1 VTNDHPATATP
12 PATYA
17 ALLRTRGVAAVFGIA
32 LTNPL
37 GMTLQIFA
45 LSVVVYQQTGSA
57 LWSSIAF
64 AAGFL
69 PQLFGGAL
77 LTSLADR
84 WSARALLASGALT
97 RAIPAFVLAVADLPP
112 AVAISTVA
120 LVAVWQPVPQA
131 AQSALLTRLVS
142 GQRYVLGRSVL
153 TVIGS
158 GAQLLGLALG
168 GAVVHWLGGPA
179 AFAVAGLVHVVGL
192 LAVLA
197 IPAVGVVG
205 GATDR
210 WHPGETWR
218 GNGRLLRDPTIRR
231 LLLSWWLAPALLV
244 GAEALVVA
252 YMGERG
258 GSAAPTGLLLATFPA
273 GMAVGD
279 IIVGRFLSARVR
291 RRATPWLYAL
301 VGAPLLPVILNP
313 GLLVTGLCFTLAS
326 AGMAY
331 QLGGQ
336 EAFLDAVP
344 EDQRGLAFGLF
355 GTGLMGGQGIGPV
368 LAGGLADTVGAAA
381 TMTALGVAILFA
393 AIRYGPVPTVMN
405 AGPHSDR

>member
-69 PQLFGGAL
+69 PQVFGGAL

-84 WSARALLASGALT
+84 WSPRALLASGALT

-197 IPAVGVVG
+197 IPALGVVAE
-205 GATDR
+205 ATNP

-218 GNGRLLRDPTIRR
+218 GNGRLLRDPSIRR
-231 LLLSWWLAPALLV
+231 ILLSWWLAPALLV

-279 IIVGRFLSARVR
+279 IIVGRFLSARAR

-301 VGAPLLPVILNP
+301 VGAPLLPLILHP
-313 GLLVTGLCFTLAS
+313 GLLGTGLCFTLAS

-344 EDQRGLAFGLF
+344 EDQRGLGFGLL

-368 LAGGLADTVGAAA
+368 LAGSLADTVGAAA
-381 TMTALGVAILFA
+381 TMTALGVAILLA
-393 AIRYGPVPTVMN
+393 AVRYGPVRTVLT
-405 AGPHSDR
+405 AGQGR